1 MQLPEQVVPVSLSSR
16 SMTVL
21 PNRVRGLLTDT
32 VVSRLRRES
41 RDARKNRYSASQ
53 EKLSTKS
60 DMRDVKTINFF
71 CNLQK
76 NHIAKHRKAFS
87 QPF

>member
-1 MQLPEQVVPVSLSSR
+1 
-16 SMTVL
+16 MTVL

-41 RDARKNRYSASQ
+41 RDARKNRYSASP
-53 EKLSTKS
+53 ERLSTKS
-60 DMRDVKTINFF
+60 VMRDMKTINFF
-71 CNLQK
+71 CKLQK
-76 NHIAKHRKAFS
+76 NHIAKHCEAFS